1 MEDTTGNKET
11 VTTVESTS
19 SEETVVETYTTAE
32 VTSYE
37 ETVAETVTSEES
49 TETDEVT
56 ESTTSTEVEESSQ
69 ISEETTE
76 EETKPSKYTALE
88 FSASDSGVGANHNM
102 DIKLETTKYFDTT
115 LKELKN
121 INLLGFDY
129 NAEYKESQNSY
140 YYNVDVDC
148 YESTIR
154 KEYDYEFEINRK
166 TGRVDRCLLFQFNY
180 LSTKGSSPKLS
191 KEECENIALN
201 ILSQYVN
208 TDDYIL
214 KDSYKSFYTTGGR
227 YETYIFSFVRVID
240 GIETKDNA
248 YIEIT
253 EYGDLIQYIFT
264 CLGEMKDAVAPT
276 KEEISMM
283 QDAVD
288 EKVKSIYSNIE
299 KSYGVEYEIR
309 DEYFVRLA
317 DGKYAME
324 YVVDVDLTP
333 NDPEGLTLKEKIS
346 LLVYV

>member
-1 MEDTTGNKET
+1 MKKIVCLVIVILMFVLTASCDNKNAIN
-11 VTTVESTS
+11 SID
-19 SEETVVETYTTAE
+19 
-32 VTSYE
+32 
-37 ETVAETVTSEES
+37 ES
-49 TETDEVT
+49 TEE
-56 ESTTSTEVEESSQ
+56 TTNIDDTQETVEEITNIDETQETIEEITNIDDTQESS
-69 ISEETTE
+69 T
-76 EETKPSKYTALE
+76 ETKPSKYTALE

-121 INLLGFDY
+121 INLLDFDY

-180 LSTKGSSPKLS
+180 LSTKGSSPKSS

-214 KDSYKSFYTTGGR
+214 KDCYKSFYTTGGR
-227 YETYIFSFVRVID
+227 YETYVFSFVRVID

-276 KEEISMM
+276 EEELSGMR
-283 QDAVD
+283 DAVD

-309 DEYFVRLA
+309 DEYFVRFA
-317 DGKYAME
+317 DGSYAME
-324 YVVDVDLTP
+324 YVVDVNLTP
-333 NDPEGLTLKEKIS
+333 NDPEGLKLIEKIS